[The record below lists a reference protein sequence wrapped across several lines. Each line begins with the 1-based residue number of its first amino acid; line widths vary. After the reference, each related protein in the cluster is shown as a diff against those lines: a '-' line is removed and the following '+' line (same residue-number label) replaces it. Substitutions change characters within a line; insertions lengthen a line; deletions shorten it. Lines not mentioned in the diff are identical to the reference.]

1 MARNNPQHKNAFSLD
16 PESFKDPAKATQ
28 EATAA
33 DNNTTNLHN
42 TATHTQTQQTYTTQE
57 MRSKR
62 VQFVIKPSVNAKLD
76 ELAKNGAIKS
86 KNDLVNFLLES
97 YIAQLEG

>member
-1 MARNNPQHKNAFSLD
+1 MADNRRGKAAFFD
-16 PESFKDPAKATQ
+16 DDAFKVEPDVAVATKSS
-28 EATAA
+28 E
-33 DNNTTNLHN
+33 NNTTIAHN
-42 TATHTQTQQTYTTQE
+42 KDTQTQQTYTTQE

-62 VQFVIKPSVNAKLD
+62 VQFVIKPSVNEKLD

-86 KNDLVNFLLES
+86 KNDLVNFLLEN